1 MGFNHDPVL
10 ASEMAHYARE
20 TRRDQIEADAE
31 QQKLFRMEELDG
43 DTVQLAFE
51 DSNHMDALAELI
63 RAGKVLEAG
72 QYLVDRVAQAIEMDV
87 NQRKQALLRQEG
99 LA

>member
-1 MGFNHDPVL
+1 MGFNHDPL
-10 ASEMAHYARE
+10 LSAEMQHYARE
-20 TRRDQIEADAE
+20 TKRDQIEADAE

-51 DSNHMDALAELI
+51 DSNHMDSLAELI
-63 RAGKVLEAG
+63 RSGKVMEAG
-72 QYLVDRVAQAIEMDV
+72 QYLIDRVAQAIEIEV